1 MNTYVTKILIS
12 VKAFCMYGSSNC
24 LQKISWTEHREQTL
38 EKKDYLSIYLFIS
51 YANMHVR
58 LDIIFKF

>member
-24 LQKISWTEHREQTL
+24 LQKISWTEHKEQTL
-38 EKKDYLSIYLFIS
+38 EKKDYLSIYLFI
-51 YANMHVR
+51 YF
-58 LDIIFKF
+58 IC